1 MASRTSIRRASRTIA
16 WTSCRRRW
24 GDLVAVLGA
33 INRMRSDDDL
43 VADNLLNQR
52 SKGLKVKPERH
63 LDRLVADGRR
73 DGVAPRPGSRQDA
86 ESAARAVGDAVT
98 GGGRGGGE
106 KPTPVGWGQRR
117 GTGRDAAVWGGGVGA
132 WGCADPRCRLPP
144 PL

>member
-33 INRMRSDDDL
+33 INRISSDDDL

-63 LDRLVADGRR
+63 LDRLVADGRG
-73 DGVAPRPGSRQDA
+73 DGVAPRPGSRQGA
-86 ESAARAVGDAVT
+86 EAAARAVWGAVT
-98 GGGRGGGE
+98 ASGRVGDGN
-106 KPTPVGWGQRR
+106 PTLGW
-117 GTGRDAAVWGGGVGA
+117 
-132 WGCADPRCRLPP
+132 
-144 PL
+144 